1 MPKPKTAEVEVLPPE
16 PPGESMVELLRG
28 GAAITRIENETMA
41 QIALTRPRDLR
52 KVLASAIEELELDP
66 EFAEKQYYR
75 IPYKDRSTDP
85 PTTTWVTGLSIK
97 AAVSL
102 ARCFGNINC
111 TARVVE
117 ETDHA
122 VVVEGV
128 AIDMEKSF
136 RVSKPVAIS
145 KFYRSKKPPHNMVK
159 WSADRFPQILAA
171 GASKAMRNAI
181 LNIIPE
187 SIQNRYW
194 NRAKQL
200 AVGGSV
206 GEHTATSLKVDR
218 RTIIGK
224 ILTAFEPYKV
234 GREHLESHLKCKME
248 DAKSEELGDLKGI
261 LNAIEQGQTTPYEAF
276 MVGLPPEKK
285 AEEPKKPEKGT
296 DQLFGGKAE

>member
-1 MPKPKTAEVEVLPPE
+1 MAKPTSVEVEVLPPE
-16 PPGESMVELLRG
+16 PQGESMVELLRG
-28 GAAITRIENETMA
+28 GAAITKVENETMA
-41 QIALTRPRDLR
+41 QIALTRPRNLR
-52 KVLASAIEELELDP
+52 KVLEDAIEELELDP

-75 IPYKDRSTDP
+75 IPYKDNSTDP
-85 PTTTWVTGLSIK
+85 PKTTWVTGLSIK

-117 ETDHA
+117 ETDSA

-128 AIDMEKSF
+128 AIDMERSF

-145 KFYRSKKPPHNMVK
+145 KFYRNRKTHQMVK

-181 LNIIPE
+181 LNVIPE

-200 AVGGSV
+200 AMVGG
-206 GEHTATSLKVDR
+206 GDYEGDAQQPKVDR

-224 ILTAFEPYKV
+224 ILAAFEPYKV
-234 GREHLESHLKCKME
+234 GREHLEAHLKCKME

-285 AEEPKKPEKGT
+285 DEPAKKPEKGT

>member
-16 PPGESMVELLRG
+16 VSGESMVELLRG
-28 GAAITRIENETMA
+28 GAAITKVENETMA
-41 QIALTRPRDLR
+41 QIALTRPRNLR
-52 KVLASAIEELELDP
+52 KVLEDAIEELELDP

-145 KFYRSKKPPHNMVK
+145 KFYRNRKTHQMVK
-159 WSADRFPQILAA
+159 WSDDRFPQILAA

-200 AVGGSV
+200 AVGGGGGGGGV
-206 GEHTATSLKVDR
+206 TEPKVDR

-224 ILTAFEPYKV
+224 ILAAFEPYKV
-234 GREHLESHLKCKME
+234 GREHLEAHLKCKME

-261 LNAIEQGQTTPYEAF
+261 LNAIEQGQTTAYEAF

-285 AEEPKKPEKGT
+285 EEAPKKQEKGT
-296 DQLFGGKAE
+296 DQLFGGMAE